1 MDYDKIIDDLKNTA
15 AAIERRYGQHPE
27 ADAVMA
33 GVAAIQELRA
43 KLPVKKQT
51 N

>member
-27 ADAVMA
+27 ADAVTA

-43 KLPVKKQT
+43 KFPTKRETK
-51 N
+51 